1 MIVDALTDTPGNWI
15 SQENFLIWFSRF
27 KTPKDDDV
35 EADLRAA
42 FLVFD
47 RDKNGFITKDEL
59 KEAMRIMGET
69 LTDRDIDELLV
80 TTDHDRDG
88 KINYEEFIKTLL

>member
-1 MIVDALTDTPGNWI
+1 MVKEDDFV
-15 SQENFLIWFSRF
+15 QWFTRF
-27 KTPKDDDV
+27 KTPKEDDV

-47 RDKNGFITKDEL
+47 RDGNGFITRDEL
-59 KEAMRIMGET
+59 KTGMQIMGES
-69 LTDRDIDELLV
+69 LSDRDLDELLRA
-80 TTDHDRDG
+80 TDLDQDG